1 MPIESVFVVKN
12 DKYAYCRIDDL
23 SEQLKEII
31 RDELNIIC
39 YGKRRVEGDDLAF
52 YSYQETIKEFL
63 VRYER
68 KTPKIQVGM
77 IGELLT
83 HILITRVFSN
93 LEAISVYFN
102 KEERSIKKGFD
113 LNYLGEDKKSIWY
126 GEVKSGELQHQAVD
140 IKNVN
145 LLKKATDDLSDKL
158 NSGRRSLWETAIID
172 VALSIASNKEK
183 SVADILK
190 TDLMELRQQQGI
202 ARNGVLVSVLFHD
215 TNSSVDHETI
225 EAIVEET
232 TANKAFSD
240 VILFSIQKSTYDK
253 VVKFLKDEIQND

>member
-1 MPIESVFVVKN
+1 MPIDDVSVIKGE
-12 DKYAYCRIDDL
+12 KYAYCCVDNL

-39 YGKRRVEGDDLAF
+39 YGKRRVEGDDLSF
-52 YSYQETIKEFL
+52 YSYKETIKEFL

-83 HILITRVFSN
+83 HILIARVFPK
-93 LEAISVYFN
+93 LEAISIYFN

-126 GEVKSGELQHQAVD
+126 GEVKSGELQLQTVD
-140 IKNVN
+140 AKNVS
-145 LLKKATDDLSDKL
+145 LLKKATSDLSDKL
-158 NSGRRSLWETAIID
+158 RSGRRSLWESAIID
-172 VALSIASNKEK
+172 VALSIAANKEK

-190 TDLMELRQQQGI
+190 NDLMALQQQQSI

-215 TNSSVDHETI
+215 TGSKVSHKTI
-225 EAIVEET
+225 EAITEET
-232 TANKAFSD
+232 LAVAEFSD
-240 VILFSIQKSTYDK
+240 IILFSIQKSTFAK
-253 VVKFLKDEIQND
+253 VVDFLKEEAQDD